1 MVRRLFII
9 LFSAGLPLAVWSQSA
24 DSTFE
29 ARRQEVMRQ
38 WMVSDSVEITPTD
51 TIPVFSLDTIVLLPD
66 LYFSR
71 MSDYYKYRVLW
82 RKTVKVYPLAK
93 KMGEDLQK
101 LDERLSRMTPAQRR
115 HYKRIV
121 ERYVRKVIEPQLH
134 ELTVTE
140 GRVLIKLVHRQTGMT
155 VYEFLKKYKSGLSAV
170 WWQSLAK
177 IYKIDLKMRYEPA
190 KSKDD
195 FWMED
200 ILQRAFSEGILD
212 RTPSKVPV
220 DYYKLFPRFME
231 KMPERYRHPER
242 FAPKRKIFPSL
253 RRIDSVQK
261 ARQRRAG
268 TSANP

>member
-1 MVRRLFII
+1 MIRRLLLI
-9 LFSAGLPLAVWSQSA
+9 LFVPGLPLIARAQST

-29 ARRQEVMRQ
+29 ARRQEVMKQ
-38 WMVSDSVEITPTD
+38 WMASDSVEITPND
-51 TIPVFSLDTIVLLPD
+51 TIPVFSLDTVILLPD

-71 MSDYYKYRVLW
+71 MADYYKYRVLW

-93 KMGEDLQK
+93 QMGEDLQK

-115 HYKRIV
+115 HYKQIV
-121 ERYVRKVIEPQLH
+121 ERYVRRVIEPQLH

-242 FAPKRKIFPSL
+242 FTSKRKLFPSL
-253 RRIDSVQK
+253 RRMDSVQR
-261 ARQRRAG
+261 ARRQRPAASG
-268 TSANP
+268 NP